1 MIETDKIIVVE
12 GKYDVIKLQS
22 VVSATIVTTEGFQ
35 IFRDKEKLSMLR
47 RLAEERGLVILT
59 DSDSAGF
66 MIRNFLTDYVGS
78 EYITNVYIPDIY
90 GKEKRKTAPSAEGKL
105 GVEGIP
111 VDVLEEAF
119 RRAGVSS
126 FRSVSNGRQISRLDF
141 YEMGLMGGP
150 ESSVLR
156 GKLLAKLSLPARMS
170 TSALI
175 NVINILICYDEFLK
189 LVDEIRG

>member
-126 FRSVSNGRQISRLDF
+126 SRSVGSGRQISRLDF

-175 NVINILICYDEFLK
+175 NVINILISYDEFLE